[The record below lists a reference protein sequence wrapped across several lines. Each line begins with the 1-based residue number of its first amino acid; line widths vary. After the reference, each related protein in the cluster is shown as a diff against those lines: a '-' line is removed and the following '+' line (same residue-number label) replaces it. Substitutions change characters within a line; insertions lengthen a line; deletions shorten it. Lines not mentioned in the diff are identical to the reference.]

1 MRRARFS
8 RDELETKWDASHGG
22 FLIAVPKNLGFV
34 VKVVGIQLSK
44 AVTYERA
51 ETRCLELG
59 GVRSRKTTPV

>member
-22 FLIAVPKNLGFV
+22 FLIAVLKNLGFV

-44 AVTYERA
+44 AVT
-51 ETRCLELG
+51 
-59 GVRSRKTTPV
+59 